1 LIFLYTLIVG
11 TQHCIIYFLQK
22 KFDINTSKAIEKKLE
37 QVASLCLLYKKHGLN
52 SWYSSC
58 YVLCEFLNFFVV
70 LFNIYFT
77 DIFLSGDFGSI
88 GFDVLRRILND
99 DGTPRTDALTFT
111 FPKVTKCEFRMFGP
125 SKSIVKYDYI
135 CILPVNAV
143 NEKIYII
150 IWYKF
155 LADVL
160 DQYTNIN

>member
-1 LIFLYTLIVG
+1 
-11 TQHCIIYFLQK
+11 
-22 KFDINTSKAIEKKLE
+22 
-37 QVASLCLLYKKHGLN
+37 
-52 SWYSSC
+52 
-58 YVLCEFLNFFVV
+58 
-70 LFNIYFT
+70 
-77 DIFLSGDFGSI
+77 
-88 GFDVLRRILND
+88 
-99 DGTPRTDALTFT
+99 
-111 FPKVTKCEFRMFGP
+111 MFGP